1 MKCANK
7 LLCLNHNAEASEELA
22 SPTGIL
28 ATPFGLKG
36 VLFAVHG
43 MRKHMHLP
51 NHLQMRAIT
60 PVAFPDFHL
69 RDDGLRMWAV
79 DKEYVRD
86 CARGVPVGRRTCRKI
101 KKLLN
106 KHVFTYSLGY

>member
-7 LLCLNHNAEASEELA
+7 LLCLNHNAEAREELA

-28 ATPFGLKG
+28 ATPFDLKR
-36 VLFAVHG
+36 VLFAVRD

-51 NHLQMRAIT
+51 YHLQMRAIT
-60 PVAFPDFHL
+60 PEAVPNFHF

-79 DKEYVRD
+79 DNEYV
-86 CARGVPVGRRTCRKI
+86 
-101 KKLLN
+101 
-106 KHVFTYSLGY
+106 